1 MSDDVGQV
9 LETIIEEPITALEV
23 SEVASSTNVEE
34 NVVDTND
41 DKFGEGPY
49 PLVCKDQATQSV
61 PTEELLALKH
71 QLEAVTTELEKY
83 KIREELVQKEE
94 NDEKNG
100 QNEIAKKFKLSP
112 RYICKICGQ
121 NKLMLVIPC
130 HRVIRSDGALGGFS
144 SAGGLKLKKKLL
156 MFEKNWA

>member
-9 LETIIEEPITALEV
+9 LETIIEETISALEV

-61 PTEELLALKH
+61 PTEELLALKQ

-94 NDEKNG
+94 NDE
-100 QNEIAKKFKLSP
+100 NEE
-112 RYICKICGQ
+112 
-121 NKLMLVIPC
+121 
-130 HRVIRSDGALGGFS
+130 
-144 SAGGLKLKKKLL
+144 GGLIKDVTLQ
-156 MFEKNWA
+156 M